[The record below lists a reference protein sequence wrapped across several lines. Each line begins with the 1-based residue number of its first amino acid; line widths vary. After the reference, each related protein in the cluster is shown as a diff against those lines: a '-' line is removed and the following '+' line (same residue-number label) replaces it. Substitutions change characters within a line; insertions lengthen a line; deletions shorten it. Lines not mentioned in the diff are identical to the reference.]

1 MIELKNLSKTFNV
14 NGKDVKA
21 VDAVSLT
28 VNEGEICVFLGPS
41 GCGKSTT
48 LKMINR
54 LITPTRAR
62 CSSTAKTP
70 ARWTR

>member
-28 VNEGEICVFLGPS
+28 VNEGEICVFSAP
-41 GCGKSTT
+41 
-48 LKMINR
+48 
-54 LITPTRAR
+54 RA
-62 CSSTAKTP
+62 A
-70 ARWTR
+70 ARAQP